1 MIRSEKDITDK
12 NAQPKKANSTWKF
25 KIQNTRDVAWAASK
39 AFILD
44 AAKINLP
51 SGKKSLAIS
60 AYPVES
66 TKDKKG
72 NDWRRSTEMVKGSI
86 EHYSSKWFEFPYPAA
101 TNVAGIVGG
110 MEYPGIVFC
119 SYTAIGQRSLGCYRS

>member
-1 MIRSEKDITDK
+1 MIKM
-12 NAQPKKANSTWKF
+12 QPQDQLNHIVPGNLKF
-25 KIQNTRDVAWAASK
+25 KIQEMLHGEHQRLLY
-39 AFILD
+39 LD

-66 TKDKKG
+66 TKIKTEMTG
-72 NDWRRSTEMVKGSI
+72 VVHTEMVKGSI
-86 EHYSSKWFEFPYPAA
+86 EHYSTKWFEYPYPAA

-110 MEYPGIVFC
+110 MEYPGYCFL
-119 SYTAIGQRSLGCYRS
+119 QL

>member
-1 MIRSEKDITDK
+1 MKRSEKDITDK
-12 NAQPKKANSTWKF
+12 SPQPGKATSTWKF
-25 KIQNTRDVAWAASK
+25 RIQHARDVAWAASR

-44 AAKINLP
+44 AARINLP
-51 SGKKSLAIS
+51 SGKKCMAIS

-66 TKDKKG
+66 TKDRRG

-101 TNVAGIVGG
+101 TNIACNVAG

-119 SYTAIGQRSLGCYRS
+119 GYTT